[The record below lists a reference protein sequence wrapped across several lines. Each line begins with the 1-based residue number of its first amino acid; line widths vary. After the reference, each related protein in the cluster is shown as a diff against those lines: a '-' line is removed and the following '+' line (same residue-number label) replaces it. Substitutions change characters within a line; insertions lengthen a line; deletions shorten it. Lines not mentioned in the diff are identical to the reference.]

1 MGTQHSSST
10 VRQLTKKLFQ
20 KKHIAY
26 GRILDHWIDIVGK
39 DFAEKSQ
46 PHAMSYRK
54 DKEKKVVA
62 ALTITASSADIMSL
76 SYQKG
81 VIIERI
87 NHLIGKPRIIDIKFE
102 HQAPASFHVR
112 DSKQGSFNT
121 RPSINVPQE
130 VRQSVADIQDE
141 ALKERLEQFI
151 NAANR

>member
-10 VRQLTKKLFQ
+10 VRQLTKKLFE

-26 GRILDHWIDIVGK
+26 GRILDHWTDIVGK

-54 DKEKKVVA
+54 NKEKKVVA
-62 ALTITASSADIMSL
+62 VLTITASSADIMAL

-102 HQAPASFHVR
+102 HQAPTSFQVS
-112 DSKQGSFNT
+112 DNKQKSFDA
-121 RPSINVPQE
+121 RPSINIPQDARE
-130 VRQSVADIQDE
+130 SVAQIQDE
-141 ALKERLEQFI
+141 ALKERLERFFD
-151 NAANR
+151 AANR